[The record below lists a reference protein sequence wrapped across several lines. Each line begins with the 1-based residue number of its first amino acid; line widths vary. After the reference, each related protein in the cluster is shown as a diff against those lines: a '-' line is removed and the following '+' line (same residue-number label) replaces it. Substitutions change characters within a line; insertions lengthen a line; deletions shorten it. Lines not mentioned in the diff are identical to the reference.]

1 MIIGVAGGSGSG
13 KTTFARDLAISIGL
27 DRVQILAQDSYYHD
41 LSSKFHGDGS
51 VNFDHPD
58 SIDWELLADH
68 VDKLSH
74 GVAVAVPIYDFAT
87 HTRKK
92 EVILTQPK
100 PFIIVDGILIL
111 YPDALRSA
119 FDLKIFIDTS
129 EPVRFARRLKRDIT
143 ERGRTAEGVR
153 VQYETTV
160 KPMHD
165 QFVEPTKTYSDHIV
179 SGEGLFQ
186 FEIDRVVKELPALV
200 R

>member
-13 KTTFARDLAISIGL
+13 KTTFARDLAISIGPE
-27 DRVQILAQDSYYHD
+27 RVQILAQDSYYHD

-68 VDKLSH
+68 VEKLSH
-74 GVAVAVPIYDFAT
+74 GIAVAVPIYDFAT

-100 PFIIVDGILIL
+100 PFIVVDGILIL
-111 YPDALRSA
+111 YPDALRNA
-119 FDLKIFIDTS
+119 FNLKIFIDTA
-129 EPVRFARRLKRDIT
+129 EPVRFARRLKRDTT
-143 ERGRTAEGVR
+143 ERGRTADGVR
-153 VQYETTV
+153 VQYDATV

-165 QFVEPTKTYSDHIV
+165 QFVEPTKTYADHIV